1 MRAAAEPDHGRE
13 PRARAGRPCPHV
25 STTSDPVTLLCWW
38 CRRSCWRLLGVAV
51 MVLELGALVL
61 VVGFLVVLAVV
72 ALRQ

>member
-1 MRAAAEPDHGRE
+1 
-13 PRARAGRPCPHV
+13 
-25 STTSDPVTLLCWW
+25 
-38 CRRSCWRLLGVAV
+38 LGVAV